1 VNDLARLLFA
11 AVLGASVTAALLV
24 VPTIAR
30 GAKGPG
36 LPAATAVALLA
47 WLAVAVGGSSTAM
60 HHVAVAPAL
69 AVGLS
74 ALWLGVAPLRRAWE
88 GASMAALVGLQ
99 ALRFGGGA
107 RVLAVRGG
115 WLPERYGT
123 LFGAADI
130 ALAAAAVA
138 LAWAWSRGV
147 PQARRATLAWA
158 AVGVVTTLAGLVVQ
172 ARLVRPMPG
181 FEGLWSAF
189 LTPVLF
195 ALLVVAGYRARVAP
209 AGA

>member
-1 VNDLARLLFA
+1 MNDLARLLFA
-11 AVLGASVTAALLV
+11 AVMGASVTAALLI

-30 GAKGPG
+30 GAKGAAV
-36 LPAATAVALLA
+36 PAITAAGLLA
-47 WLAVAVGGSSTAM
+47 WLSVAVGVSSGAL

-74 ALWLGVAPLRRAWE
+74 ALWLGVGPLRRAWE
-88 GASMAALVGLQ
+88 GASMAGLVGLQ
-99 ALRFGGGA
+99 ALRFTGGL
-107 RVLAVRGG
+107 RVLAASGD

-123 LFGAADI
+123 LFGAADV

-138 LAWAWSRGV
+138 LSWAWSKGA
-147 PQARRATLAWA
+147 PWARRATLAWA
-158 AVGVVTTLAGLVVQ
+158 ALGGVSTLAGLVVQ

-181 FEGLWSAF
+181 FEGLWTAF

-195 ALLVVAGYRARVAP
+195 ALLMVAGYRARVAP
-209 AGA
+209 SGE

>member
-1 VNDLARLLFA
+1 MHDLDRLLFA

-24 VPTIAR
+24 VPTLAR
-30 GAKGPG
+30 GAKALG

-123 LFGAADI
+123 LFGAADL

-138 LAWAWSRGV
+138 LAWAWSRGL
-147 PQARRATLAWA
+147 PHARRATLAWA
-158 AVGVVTTLAGLVVQ
+158 AAGVIITLAGLVAQ

-189 LTPVLF
+189 LTPLLL
-195 ALLVVAGYRARVAP
+195 ALLVVAGYRARIAP
-209 AGA
+209 AAE